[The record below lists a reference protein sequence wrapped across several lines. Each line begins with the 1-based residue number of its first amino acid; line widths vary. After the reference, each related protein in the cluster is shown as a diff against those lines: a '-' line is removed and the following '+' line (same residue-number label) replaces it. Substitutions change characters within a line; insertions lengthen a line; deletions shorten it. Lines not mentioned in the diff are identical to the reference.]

1 MVRIPTG
8 SPTSRLT
15 ALDGSAVR
23 TIRNGHKGSSS
34 NALGNRS
41 TEGREDSRF
50 MRLREVVRRR
60 RRSQLMARTLQ
71 VVV

>member
-1 MVRIPTG
+1 MVWIPTG
-8 SPTSRLT
+8 NPTSRLT

-23 TIRNGHKGSSS
+23 TIRDGHKCSGS

-41 TEGREDSRF
+41 TEGREDSRLK
-50 MRLREVVRRR
+50 RLREAVRRR
-60 RRSQLMARTLQ
+60 RSWLMAHTLQ